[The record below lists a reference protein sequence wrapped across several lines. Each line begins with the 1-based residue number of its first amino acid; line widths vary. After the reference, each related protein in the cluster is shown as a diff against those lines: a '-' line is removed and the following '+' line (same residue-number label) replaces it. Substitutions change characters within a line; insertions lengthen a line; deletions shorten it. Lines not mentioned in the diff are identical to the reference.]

1 MTPRYWITG
10 NLIVIAMIILTG
22 FALDYNFNREPSK
35 IEVEKAPTQAGAV
48 VDVEYTLKTLTGGSP
63 MMAFVGIG
71 GEIDGLINPALHANV
86 GEVVKINL
94 LNADPVEHDLVID
107 GYNVTTGKLYHF
119 GEQKSV
125 VFQVSESGEFVYF
138 CSVPGHREMGMEGRL
153 VVE

>member
-48 VDVEYTLKTLTGGSP
+48 VDVEYTLKTMTGGSP

-71 GEIDGLINPALHANV
+71 GEIDGLINPALQASV
-86 GEVVKINL
+86 GKVVKINL